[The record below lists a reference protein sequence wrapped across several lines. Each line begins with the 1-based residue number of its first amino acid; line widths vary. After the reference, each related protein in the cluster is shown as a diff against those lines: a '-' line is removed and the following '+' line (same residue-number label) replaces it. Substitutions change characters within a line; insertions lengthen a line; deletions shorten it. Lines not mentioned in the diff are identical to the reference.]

1 MENYINTVI
10 EGGELQDNT
19 VISVEALSD
28 YDSNYVLLPAG
39 DYDFTVVNLKESRH
53 QDRGGKVGNCKQI
66 NPVFRVINP
75 ETGQPVDLENYNLY
89 MWNSKGCISMIAQYF
104 DSIGL
109 HKKGEQLVF
118 DWRKERHIGQTG
130 RFAIRHESYKNKDGQ
145 DRTSAKISKFYP
157 KEEAAPAPASNSWG
171 TYR

>member
-1 MENYINTVI
+1 MENYINTAI
-10 EGGELQDNT
+10 EGGELRDNT
-19 VISVEALSD
+19 VISAEALSD

-66 NPVFRVINP
+66 NPVFRVTNP
-75 ETGQPVDLENYNLY
+75 ETGQPVDIENYNLY

-109 HKKGEQLVF
+109 HKKGAQLVF

-157 KEEAAPAPASNSWG
+157 KEEAVPAPASNSWG

>member
-1 MENYINTVI
+1 MENYNKI

-19 VISVEALSD
+19 VISAEALSD
-28 YDSNYVLLPAG
+28 YDSNYVLLPTG
-39 DYDFTVVNLKESRH
+39 DYDFTIVNLKESRH

-75 ETGQPVDLENYNLY
+75 ETGQPVDIENHNLY

-118 DWRKERHIGQTG
+118 DWRKEKHIGQTG
-130 RFAIRHESYKNKDGQ
+130 KLAIRHEVYKNKDGQ
-145 DRTSAKISKFYP
+145 DRTSAKISKLYP
-157 KEEAAPAPASNSWG
+157 KEETVPAPASNSWG